1 MPEKMPT
8 SRVARGAEVGRLV
21 AGRTARNAT
30 LRIRMAGRTEALRTA
45 LSEKE
50 AVRSAERVVTVLGGL
65 RGAAMKLGQ
74 MLSTLDLS
82 FVPDEHREEFHRKLA
97 DLQSRAPS
105 VSFADI
111 RRVVEADLG
120 APMSTLFAHI
130 DEEPFAAA
138 SIGQVHRAELHDGR
152 IVAVKVKYPGIDE
165 AVRADL
171 KNLSFYLKLLP
182 TSIPMLSSRAV
193 VDELRRNLEAELD
206 YVTEE
211 ATHRRAAALYREHP
225 HFFVPDTVPE
235 RCGSAVLT
243 TDFVDAVSFEDIR
256 AMPAD
261 VRDRVGETVF
271 RFYIGS
277 LHTLGE
283 FCGDPHP
290 GNVLL
295 AKDGRVT
302 FIDFGLYLRMTP
314 ADVAFERD
322 CLRAAVEGR
331 GDDLLAAM
339 SSRGILDPAARVTGQ
354 DCLDY
359 VEAAAELSLTDEQVT
374 VTPEMAGACFLLAVD
389 PRSGNFGEMTKQ
401 WLPPEHVFSRRADFL
416 TFGIL
421 GQLRATG
428 NWGRIA
434 REWLYD
440 EAPAT
445 PMGVDIAEWSAR
457 WR

>member
-30 LRIRMAGRTEALRTA
+30 MRVRMAGRTEELRAALTA
-45 LSEKE
+45 KE
-50 AVRSAERVVTVLGGL
+50 AVRSAERLVTVLGGL

-74 MLSTLDLS
+74 MLSMLDLS
-82 FVPDEHREEFHRKLA
+82 FVPDEHRDEFHRKLA
-97 DLQSRAPS
+97 ELQSRAPT
-105 VSFADI
+105 VSFDDVRTVI
-111 RRVVEADLG
+111 EADLG
-120 APMSTLFAHI
+120 ESIESLYAEF
-130 DEEPFAAA
+130 DESPFAAA
-138 SIGQVHRAELHDGR
+138 SIGQVHRARLHDGR
-152 IVAVKVKYPGIDE
+152 EVAVKVKYPGIDD

-171 KNLSFYLKLLP
+171 KNLSFYVKLLP
-182 TSIPMLSSRAV
+182 ASIPMLSSRAV

-206 YVTEE
+206 YPAEE
-211 ATHRRAAALYREHP
+211 RTQRRVAALYREHP
-225 HFFVPDTVPE
+225 HFFIPDTVPE
-235 RCGSAVLT
+235 RCGAAVLT
-243 TDFVDAVSFEDIR
+243 TEFVDAVPFDEIR
-256 AMPAD
+256 AMSAE
-261 VRDRVGETVF
+261 VRDRVGETAF

-295 AKDGRVT
+295 ARDGRVT
-302 FIDFGLYLRMTP
+302 FVDFGLYLRMSP
-314 ADVAFERD
+314 ADVRFERE
-322 CLRAAVEGR
+322 CLRAAIEGR
-331 GDDLLAAM
+331 GDDLLIAM
-339 SSRGILDPAARVTGQ
+339 SARGILDPGAAVTAS

-359 VEAAAELSLTDEQVT
+359 VCAAAELSLNDGSVT
-374 VTPEMAGACFLLAVD
+374 VTPEMAGACFVLAVD
-389 PRSGNFGEMTKQ
+389 PRSGSFGTMTKQ

-421 GQLRATG
+421 GQLRATA

-440 EAPAT
+440 EPPSTA
-445 PMGVDIAEWSAR
+445 MGVDIAAWQPPPA
-457 WR
+457 